1 MGGGGGGQ
9 YELNLTAYVDLMST
23 LIVFLL
29 MTAVWSQLAVLSTDT
44 SSTTASDG
52 SPPPPDNKPKITL
65 SITILPNHMEMV
77 ENEASLK
84 VPHLNGNIDE
94 MRMVQILQRWHTKY
108 PKKTDVILNTENSVT
123 YKMLIKAFDTLVG
136 NEFPDVGVSTQ

>member
-1 MGGGGGGQ
+1 MGGGGGQ

-52 SPPPPDNKPKITL
+52 PPPPPDNKPKITL

-108 PKKTDVILNTENSVT
+108 PKKTDVILNTENTVT

>member
-1 MGGGGGGQ
+1 MSGGGGQ

-52 SPPPPDNKPKITL
+52 PPPPVDNKPKVTL
-65 SITILPNHMEMV
+65 SVTVLPNHMEMV
-77 ENEASLK
+77 ENEVSLK
-84 VPHLNGNIDE
+84 IPHVNGQIDE
-94 MRMVQILQRWHTKY
+94 MRMVQILRRWHEKH
-108 PKKTDVILNTENSVT
+108 PKKTDVILNTENTVT
-123 YKMLIKAFDTLVG
+123 YKMLVKAFDTLVG
-136 NEFPDVGVSTQ
+136 NDFPDVGVSTQ

>member
-1 MGGGGGGQ
+1 MSGGGGQ

-52 SPPPPDNKPKITL
+52 TPPPADNKPKVTL
-65 SITILPNHMEMV
+65 SVTVLPNHMEMV

-84 VPHLNGNIDE
+84 IPHVNGQIDE
-94 MRMVQILQRWHTKY
+94 MRMVQILRRWHEKH
-108 PKKTDVILNTENSVT
+108 PKKTDVILNTENTVT
-123 YKMLIKAFDTLVG
+123 YKMLVKAFDTLVG
-136 NEFPDVGVSTQ
+136 NDFPDVGVSTQ

>member
-1 MGGGGGGQ
+1 MSGGGSQ

-44 SSTTASDG
+44 ASTTASDG
-52 SPPPPDNKPKITL
+52 TPPPIDNKPKVSL
-65 SITILPNHMEMV
+65 SVTVLPNHMEMV

-84 VPHLNGNIDE
+84 IPHVNGQIDE
-94 MRMVQILQRWHTKY
+94 MRMVQILRRWHEKH
-108 PKKTDVILNTENSVT
+108 PKKTDVILNTENTVT
-123 YKMLIKAFDTLVG
+123 YKMLVKAFDTLVG
-136 NEFPDVGVSTQ
+136 NDFPDVGVSTQ